1 MPHRGVLTR
10 DDGVHT
16 GDDGQC
22 GSAAN
27 GRYDASTLSHRQRV
41 WGLSAH
47 ESGIDECRSPKVRKL
62 SVSAG
67 KQLPSAHP
75 SRRLFNQQ
83 NRKRSMNRI
92 TGRSAFL
99 ALLKDEGITHL
110 FGNPG
115 TTELPI
121 MHALK
126 EHPDLTYVMAMQE
139 SLVVAIADG
148 FSRASGRLVACN
160 VHVAPGLG
168 NAMGSLYN
176 AKFTGTPMILTAGQ
190 QEQGHGLTEPLLY
203 DPLVRI
209 AEPLVKWAVEVTRL
223 EDLPRI
229 VRRAAK
235 IATTPPTGPV
245 FISLPGDILNAEAGL
260 DLGRPTRVDSS
271 VRPSAEAI
279 ERLARRL
286 LEAKRPVIV
295 AGDEIVKSDAL
306 AEAAQLALTLG
317 APAWQQTAPYGAHF
331 LSESPCF
338 MGTLPR
344 VQKQVREILAPHD
357 LMIVLGSDPLRMS
370 VYSEVDPLPEGLPIV
385 QIGLVDHDLAKNYP
399 AELALKADVK
409 ETLRS
414 LIPVLAAAGGAPL
427 AQRAGEAV
435 ANLTSRNWSARRHTL
450 IGEITAKMAGAPIDP
465 DWLTLQLV
473 EALPANA
480 ILVDEGLTSSRLVPA
495 LRPHRDRYGYHGLAS
510 GGIGW
515 GLPASV
521 GASLANPDRP
531 VVCYSGDGSAMYSI
545 QALWTAAHH
554 KLPLTVV
561 IANNGGYRIIKQRL
575 KAFHGTDHFIGMDF
589 ADPAVDFTG
598 LAKSLGCEALRITA
612 ADEVAPALAS
622 AFAQPGAKLIEV
634 VVDGSIG

>member
-1 MPHRGVLTR
+1 MNKEIRPAV
-10 DDGVHT
+10 
-16 GDDGQC
+16 
-22 GSAAN
+22 
-27 GRYDASTLSHRQRV
+27 
-41 WGLSAH
+41 
-47 ESGIDECRSPKVRKL
+47 
-62 SVSAG
+62 
-67 KQLPSAHP
+67 
-75 SRRLFNQQ
+75 
-83 NRKRSMNRI
+83 NRI

-126 EHPDLTYVMAMQE
+126 DHPDLTYVMAMQE

-190 QEQGHGLTEPLLY
+190 QEQGHGLMEPVLY

-235 IATTPPTGPV
+235 VAMTPPTGPV
-245 FISLPGDILNAEAGL
+245 FISLPGDILNSEAGL
-260 DLGRPTRVDSS
+260 ELGRATRIDTRVK
-271 VRPSAEAI
+271 PSDESLDALVQCILKAE
-279 ERLARRL
+279 
-286 LEAKRPVIV
+286 RPVIV
-295 AGDEIVKSDAL
+295 VGDEIVKSDAL
-306 AEAAQLALTLG
+306 NEAAEFAEALG
-317 APAWQQTAPYGAHF
+317 CPAWQQTAPYGSHF

-338 MGTLPR
+338 MGSLPR
-344 VQKQVREILAPHD
+344 VQPQVREILAPHD

-370 VYSEVDPLPEGLPIV
+370 VYSEVDPLPAGLPIV
-385 QIGLVDHDLAKNYP
+385 QIGLVDWDLAKNYP
-399 AELALKADVK
+399 AEIALKADVR
-409 ETLRS
+409 ETLRA
-414 LIPVLAAAGGAPL
+414 LIPVLKAAGGSAL
-427 AQRAGEAV
+427 DTRAKNGIA
-435 ANLTSRNWSARRHTL
+435 ALTSKNW
-450 IGEITAKMAGAPIDP
+450 TAKRAKLVDQISLKHGSSPIDP
-465 DWLTLQLV
+465 DWLTLQVV
-473 EALPANA
+473 EAMPQNA
-480 ILVDEGLTSSRLVPA
+480 ILVDEGLTASRYMSA

-521 GASLANPDRP
+521 GVSLANPDRP

-561 IANNGGYRIIKQRL
+561 IVNNGGYRIIKQRL
-575 KAFHGTDHFIGMDF
+575 LAFHKDDHFVGMDF
-589 ADPAVDFTG
+589 VDPPVDFSG
-598 LAKSLGCEALRITA
+598 LAKALGLEAIQITKA
-612 ADEVAPALAS
+612 EEVASTLRS
-622 AFAQPGAKLIEV
+622 AFVRPGAKLIEV
-634 VVDGSIG
+634 MVDGSVK

>member
-1 MPHRGVLTR
+1 MSKNGKTGV
-10 DDGVHT
+10 
-16 GDDGQC
+16 
-22 GSAAN
+22 
-27 GRYDASTLSHRQRV
+27 
-41 WGLSAH
+41 
-47 ESGIDECRSPKVRKL
+47 
-62 SVSAG
+62 
-67 KQLPSAHP
+67 
-75 SRRLFNQQ
+75 
-83 NRKRSMNRI
+83 NRI

-190 QEQGHGLTEPLLY
+190 QEQGHGLMEPVLY

-235 IATTPPTGPV
+235 VAMTPPTGPV
-245 FISLPGDILNAEAGL
+245 FISLPGDILNSEAGL
-260 DLGRPTRVDSS
+260 ELGRSTRIDTRVK
-271 VRPSAEAI
+271 PSDESLQALVQRILKAE
-279 ERLARRL
+279 
-286 LEAKRPVIV
+286 RPVIV
-295 AGDEIVKSDAL
+295 VGDEIVKSDAL
-306 AEAAQLALTLG
+306 NEAAEFAEALG
-317 APAWQQTAPYGAHF
+317 CPAWQQTAPYGSHF

-338 MGTLPR
+338 MGALPR
-344 VQKQVREILAPHD
+344 VQTQVREILAPYD
-357 LMIVLGSDPLRMS
+357 LMIVLGGDPLRMS
-370 VYSEVDPLPEGLPIV
+370 VYSEVDPLPDGLSIV
-385 QIGLVDHDLAKNYP
+385 QIGLVDWDLAKNYS
-399 AELALKADVK
+399 AEIAVKADVK
-409 ETLRS
+409 ETLRA
-414 LIPVLAAAGGAPL
+414 LIPALKAAGGAAL
-427 AQRAGEAV
+427 DTRANNGIAALV
-435 ANLTSRNWSARRHTL
+435 SKNW
-450 IGEITAKMAGAPIDP
+450 TAKRARLVDQISLKHDSSPIDP
-465 DWLTLQLV
+465 DWLTLQVV
-473 EALPANA
+473 EAMPQNA
-480 ILVDEGLTSSRLVPA
+480 ILVDEGLTASRYMSA

-521 GASLANPDRP
+521 GVSLANPDRP

-561 IANNGGYRIIKQRL
+561 IVNNGGYRIIKQRL
-575 KAFHGTDHFIGMDF
+575 LAFHKDDHFVGMDF
-589 ADPAVDFTG
+589 VDPPVDFCG
-598 LAKSLGCEALRITA
+598 LAKALGLETIRITKA
-612 ADEVAPALAS
+612 EDVASTLKS
-622 AFAQPGAKLIEV
+622 AFGRPGAKLIEV
-634 VVDGSIG
+634 MVDGSVKA